1 MELEEGEYVEEE
13 ELFTRNQR
21 QKNKFQLNGEHLNSS
36 ALKRR
41 REEDDYETVSM
52 ELESDPEMS
61 KESKTTEHH
70 SEDEVELLR
79 RQLLSQVQMKKAK
92 KQTMNER
99 VSEMQKEMEGS
110 ENLES
115 TERMNDLQRMSEKLR
130 QLNEQLT
137 EAQLLQSTIVRR
149 KKRLQD
155 SLIECE
161 EELTRSQKKVSSVV
175 EEIVGLW
182 SQAAKDGLKATLS
195 ESKKEI
201 NSRRISTDK
210 ENTHTLRTS
219 EKNLTAENSSKRQRY
234 NKEANMAAKS
244 ANLDQENRK
253 KGHGNGK
260 DNEDEK
266 SKKTIRRDNEEN
278 PKKTREGL
286 REENANVGQRGG
298 REERRKS
305 SSTRYSLTESMTVT
319 VHAEKQN
326 DSNSQTERTVI
337 AKGNANE
344 TTNSRN
350 QRVVETIGSAKEM
363 TNSRNERAKGSAN
376 ETTILQTERA
386 VETIV
391 NAKEMTNSRHQRTI
405 VDKGNAS
412 EMTNS
417 QTGRVMEETH
427 GNANE
432 MTNSVAK
439 GSANETTILQT
450 ARVVETHRNANEMNN
465 SVAKGSANETTILQ
479 TERVVE
485 TIGNAKEM
493 TNSRTERM
501 VEALQKS
508 GVHNNVLQQRQ
519 EVANTEENI
528 EKGRRKNVTTEDIFV
543 EEQQREVAETASLSR
558 LISGN
563 DRIDGFLASIRAY
576 RLNPRFS
583 HRLLAHHSISNRLD
597 PFVPLCPFQ
606 LHGRCAD
613 KNCPWQHENEYRMSE
628 VDIVSEVIALWPNV
642 CPRGMLPDEYATNL
656 LANDRLE
663 VVIGFLLSIM
673 PEEAF
678 SIRLDACSR
687 IPRLPSKPIPTEE
700 SIEFVSLLSTKHF
713 LHGSSTPIC

>member
-21 QKNKFQLNGEHLNSS
+21 QKNKFQLSINGEHLNSS
-36 ALKRR
+36 VLKRR

-110 ENLES
+110 ENVES

-182 SQAAKDGLKATLS
+182 SQAAKDGLKATLT
-195 ESKKEI
+195 ESKKEM

-210 ENTHTLRTS
+210 ENAHAIRTS

-234 NKEANMAAKS
+234 NKEANTAAKS

-253 KGHGNGK
+253 KGNGK
-260 DNEDEK
+260 DKEDEK
-266 SKKTIRRDNEEN
+266 SRKTIRKDNEEN

-286 REENANVGQRGG
+286 REESANVGQRGG

-319 VHAEKQN
+319 VHTEKQKE
-326 DSNSQTERTVI
+326 SNSQTERTVV
-337 AKGNANE
+337 AKGKANE

-350 QRVVETIGSAKEM
+350 ERVVETIGNAKEM
-363 TNSRNERAKGSAN
+363 TNSRNERG
-376 ETTILQTERA
+376 
-386 VETIV
+386 
-391 NAKEMTNSRHQRTI
+391 
-405 VDKGNAS
+405 
-412 EMTNS
+412 
-417 QTGRVMEETH
+417 
-427 GNANE
+427 
-432 MTNSVAK
+432 
-439 GSANETTILQT
+439 
-450 ARVVETHRNANEMNN
+450 
-465 SVAKGSANETTILQ
+465 KGSANETTILQ

-485 TIGNAKEM
+485 TIGNAKE
-493 TNSRTERM
+493 TTDSRHERTIQGNANETTILQTERVVETIGNAKETTDSRHERTIQGNANETTILQTERVM
-501 VEALQKS
+501 ETIGNANEIANSVTKGSANETTILQTERAVEALQKS

-528 EKGRRKNVTTEDIFV
+528 GKGRRENVTTEDIFV
-543 EEQQREVAETASLSR
+543 EKQQREVAETAPLSR
-558 LISGN
+558 LIGEN

-613 KNCPWQHENEYRMSE
+613 TNCPWQHENEYRMSE

-642 CPRGMLPDEYATNL
+642 CPRGMLPDQYATTL